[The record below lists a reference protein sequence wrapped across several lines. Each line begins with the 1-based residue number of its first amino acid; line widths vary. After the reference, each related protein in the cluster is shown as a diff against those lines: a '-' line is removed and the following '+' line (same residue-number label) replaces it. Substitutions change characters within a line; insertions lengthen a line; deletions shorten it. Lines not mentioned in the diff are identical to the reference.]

1 MIRVVVEYP
10 NQPGTTFDEA
20 YYLGRHIPLVQQRL
34 GPLGMVRCEVDKGLA
49 GGAPGAPAPYLF
61 VAHLYFNRLED
72 LQNAMATHGAEV
84 MGDIP
89 NYTNIQPTIQIG
101 EIVSS

>member
-1 MIRVVVEYP
+1 MIRVVVAYP
-10 NQPGTTFDEA
+10 NQPGATFDEA
-20 YYLGRHIPLVQQRL
+20 YYLGTHIPLVRKRL
-34 GPLGMVRCEVDKGLA
+34 GPLGMVRCEIDKGLA

-72 LQNAMATHGAEV
+72 IQNGMATHGAEV